1 MGSVWERMILS
12 VTQILPPGMLKEETV
27 SDEVLS
33 TVLANVLN
41 FKQLS
46 CNSNSPQEEQP
57 ITPNYLLHLWSCPS
71 PPPGVFSKDDNS
83 SKLVRWQA
91 QCLATDGSEKMERDE
106 KNPRVGDLVLL
117 NDEETNGPRASP

>member
-1 MGSVWERMILS
+1 MDFQSPNSDPHGQCMGKDDSF
-12 VTQILPPGMLKEETV
+12 QFPGMLKEETV

-33 TVLANVLN
+33 TVLAEVVNVLN

-71 PPPGVFSKDDNS
+71 PTPGVFSKDDNS
-83 SKLVRWQA
+83 AKVVRWQA
-91 QCLATDGSEKMERDE
+91 QCLA
-106 KNPRVGDLVLL
+106 
-117 NDEETNGPRASP
+117 SPFWHRWI